1 MRHYVNVL
9 EGHTFVNISGST
21 LFNITPTPPSN
32 KETGFA
38 SYLLIEGLSAQTC
51 LVQKTYFCD
60 NNTVDIFDM

>member
-38 SYLLIEGLSAQTC
+38 SYLLIY
-51 LVQKTYFCD
+51 KTRIIG
-60 NNTVDIFDM
+60 VLLIK